1 MKSLLSE
8 FKAFILRGNMVDL
21 AVAVVIGV
29 AFGAVINALVQDV
42 IMPIIGIFGGKPTF
56 DEYYWV
62 INGSQIKIGSF
73 ITALIAFVI
82 IAAAVFFLVVKPL
95 NAFMALRKK
104 PEAEATTRECP
115 YCLSEIPIKATRCA
129 YCTAEVP
136 AQVPAAVEASVEA

>member
-42 IMPIIGIFGGKPTF
+42 IMPIIGIVGGKPTF

-136 AQVPAAVEASVEA
+136 AQVPAAVEA